1 MSSSP
6 RRRLGDRNTAAIAQD
21 RTVATPPA
29 PKELESPGVTPE
41 PETKTKA
48 TTTAKGTSAK
58 AAQVSDTVRLGIYI
72 TPEDVDSAKSAYLAD
87 WQAGGHLDTFAK
99 WMAYAFDAHA
109 GRSVSE
115 RTRLARP
122 SGRSETRTGSSRS
135 FVIPTDTIAR
145 MREAIAQDQAADRWP
160 SDSAWCSDA
169 IAAAVEQSRT
179 RAGGTLPTAPARLPN
194 RLRR

>member
-1 MSSSP
+1 MSRSP
-6 RRRLGDRNTAAIAQD
+6 RPRLGDRNTAAIAQD
-21 RTVATPPA
+21 RTVAKPPA
-29 PKELESPGVTPE
+29 PKKTAGQVVTPE
-41 PETKTKA
+41 PETKP
-48 TTTAKGTSAK
+48 TTAAKGKPAK
-58 AAQVSDTVRLGIYI
+58 AAQISDTVRLGIYI

-99 WMAYAFDAHA
+99 WMAYALDAHA
-109 GRSVSE
+109 DRSVSE

>member
-29 PKELESPGVTPE
+29 PKEPESQGVTPE

-48 TTTAKGTSAK
+48 TTTAKGASAK

-87 WQAGGHLDTFAK
+87 WQAGATST
-99 WMAYAFDAHA
+99 
-109 GRSVSE
+109 RSRSGWP
-115 RTRLARP
+115 TRSTPTQVAACP
-122 SGRSETRTGSSRS
+122 SGHDWRGL
-135 FVIPTDTIAR
+135 
-145 MREAIAQDQAADRWP
+145 
-160 SDSAWCSDA
+160 
-169 IAAAVEQSRT
+169 AAAQR
-179 RAGGTLPTAPARLPN
+179 PAPDRLDPS
-194 RLRR
+194 

>member
-1 MSSSP
+1 MSSP

-29 PKELESPGVTPE
+29 PKEPEGQQATPSA
-41 PETKTKA
+41 ETEANPRTTPKA
-48 TTTAKGTSAK
+48 PAAK

-169 IAAAVEQSRT
+169 IAAAVERSRT